1 MSPRKYEV
9 DPTKGRFDV
18 EWPLFG
24 ELSRALAL
32 KVARSFD
39 PEIVVGIATAGSLL
53 SQGLAGRLTLYDRSG
68 DKAQGEALDY
78 LHAMPLLPST
88 EVRGRSFDDVEAE
101 DVLVITVGKHTE
113 AGQSRLD
120 VLRENLEV
128 MATTADAIERGALP
142 RIAIVVTNP
151 LDVLTEY
158 LTRRWAREPIS
169 VMGSGTSLDTLRFT
183 ELLARECGV
192 HPRSVHAWVVGEH
205 GDSSVFLFSGARV
218 GAMALADFASQR
230 GIDLTPDWYSRI
242 EGDVRSAAYRVRERT
257 GAPRHGIGLTVSG
270 LVRCIGR
277 EAGTLI
283 PVSVRVARDVCASLP
298 CALGPDGAGEPLM
311 PTMNEGELAAWERSL
326 AVLRAANEILPI

>member
-1 MSPRKYEV
+1 MAGLRV
-9 DPTKGRFDV
+9 GVMGTG
-18 EWPLFG
+18 G
-24 ELSRALAL
+24 
-32 KVARSFD
+32 
-39 PEIVVGIATAGSLL
+39 VGIATAGALL
-53 SQGLAGRLTLYDRSG
+53 SQGLVGRLTLYARSG
-68 DKAQGEALDY
+68 DRAQGEALDY
-78 LHAMPLLPST
+78 LHAMPLLPSA
-88 EVRGRSFDDVEAE
+88 EVRGRSLEEIEPE

-113 AGQSRLD
+113 PGQTRLD
-120 VLRENLEV
+120 VLRGNLEV
-128 MATTADAIERGALP
+128 MVTTADAIERGGFP
-142 RIAIVVTNP
+142 RIVIVVTNP

-158 LTRRWAREPIS
+158 LARRWTGKPIS

-218 GAMALADFASQR
+218 GAMSLADFASQR
-230 GIDLTPDWYSRI
+230 HIDLTPEWYARI
-242 EGDVRSAAYRVRERT
+242 EKDVRSAAYRVRERT

-283 PVSVRVARDVCASLP
+283 PVSVRVVPDLCASLP

-311 PTMNEGELAAWERSL
+311 PTMNEGEAAAWEHSL